1 MAQFALLLTS
11 TTIIVLAG
19 FLLTSLMR
27 PTSAGEVAVGTGSL
41 SMALVA
47 ANSLVVG
54 GLLQSY
60 RPVPLLLGAVGLLV
74 VTTSSLL
81 GRQVRT
87 AAVDSAR
94 LAGIATRDVIRLG
107 PRHPVILILALAVL
121 AAYGVRA
128 YLSVRLPNID
138 WDGLYYHL
146 VGIDEWIAT
155 ERLGHSTLVLWADV
169 YPQSVELFVAWTC
182 VHLHNTVYA
191 GVAQLPIFLVGAAA
205 VAGLA
210 RRIGARRSHAAL
222 AGLMLLATP
231 LVMAQFGTNYVDAGA
246 ASLGLAALYLV
257 TGLRGAIDLDPSSRA
272 LWIGRLVTAGMVA
285 GLACGAKSS
294 NLLLAPFLVF
304 YVLAVQ
310 WRTPSE
316 PSMANRSMRWLRRGW
331 SGPPGVVLFG
341 LAALAIGGYW
351 YVRTWMKYGSPLYP
365 FEIAGFPGQF
375 AVDVI
380 IAPQVPPQIA
390 DHHAVLQVLMSWAA
404 DFHPFHT
411 VDYGQRLG
419 GMGMQWA
426 LILLPLAVVATV
438 VWWREGRR
446 GPAGLLLFILVC
458 VTVTSPA
465 PWWARYQLLNAGL
478 AAALSAFAMTW
489 LAQRFRD
496 AAAVRTVASVALLA
510 VIGTSMW
517 WATRSLSYQVEGK
530 ADFLTLGESVDLA
543 TRDNRMDVVFP
554 WFLYRP
560 MKQVPRGASVAVLGH
575 GGRLFT
581 HPLFGNRYERDV
593 VAVGAVISA
602 DQLAD
607 ELRRRHLDYVVL
619 DDDAAVLPEVL
630 GDAARFRAL
639 SSNDQM
645 GRAHLFQ
652 VGDFSE
658 GGGS

>member
-11 TTIIVLAG
+11 TIIIVLAG
-19 FLLTSLMR
+19 FLLTALMR

-54 GLLQSY
+54 GLLESY

-74 VTTSSLL
+74 VSASSLL

-146 VGIDEWIAT
+146 VGIDEWITT

-257 TGLRGAIDLDPSSRA
+257 TGLRGAIDLDPSSRG

-310 WRTPSE
+310 WTPRE

-380 IAPQVPPQIA
+380 IAPHVPPQIA

-496 AAAVRTVASVALLA
+496 AAAVRAVASVALLA

-543 TRDNRMDVVFP
+543 ARDDRMDVVFP

-560 MKQVPRGASVAVLGH
+560 MKHVSRGASVAVLGH
-575 GGRLFT
+575 GSRLFT

-593 VAVGAVISA
+593 IAVGAVSSA

-630 GDAARFRAL
+630 GDAAQFRPL

-658 GGGS
+658 GGSS